1 MPASAAAIAGMAIGL
16 DMARRGMTHIKGSR
30 VAARRKKVYA
40 PKRRPL
46 RNGGGLKKQ
55 LKEVKRLAESDM
67 GTHIHRIRE
76 MKEQISGEN
85 LQNVEF
91 YAAFD
96 ADLCKTVVAQ
106 LRYYNATSPT
116 TLTVADSGAATY
128 QREFYFK
135 SSYSRITLRNNY
147 RVPCMATVYECR
159 PRADTD
165 IDPNTAMS
173 QGLADLSNVS
183 NNSALIHPSD
193 SIALTDLW
201 RVKRRKRVLLDAGKQ
216 CSVSMVAKSYQ
227 FDPSLF
233 QLHDL
238 KYMTRF
244 NAGTWLV
251 IIQGAPAHGTTTD
264 VQGITQSG
272 VDVMV
277 DNTYRVKYPAG
288 ADIQFVFI
296 TDNSDA
302 FSSAAVV
309 TNKPISSNQ
318 IFAQALGL

>member
-1 MPASAAAIAGMAIGL
+1 MATSAAAIAGMAIGL
-16 DMARRGMTHIKGSR
+16 DMARQGMKHIKGAR
-30 VAARRKKVYA
+30 VQARRKKVYTHQ
-40 PKRRPL
+40 RRPL

-76 MKEQISGEN
+76 ITEQNSGDN
-85 LQNVEF
+85 LQNVSF
-91 YAAFD
+91 HSAFD

-106 LRYYNATSPT
+106 LRYYNPTSPS

-135 SSYSRITLRNNY
+135 RSHSRITLRNNY
-147 RVPCMATVYECR
+147 RVPCLATVYECR

-165 IDPNTAMS
+165 IDPNTVMS
-173 QGLADLSNVS
+173 SGLADLSNVS
-183 NNSALIHPSD
+183 NNSPLVFPHD
-193 SIALTDLW
+193 VIALTDLW

-216 CSVSMVAKSYQ
+216 CSVSMAAGPYQ

-244 NAGTWLV
+244 KAGTWLV
-251 IIQGAPAHGTTTD
+251 IIQGVPAHGTSTD
-264 VQGITQSG
+264 VQGIAQSG
-272 VDVMV
+272 VEVMV

-296 TDNSDA
+296 TDNSDS

-318 IFAQALGL
+318 SFGQALGL